1 MIYID
6 MNTSQTID
14 DLKSKIELVLEI
26 PKECFSLY
34 QKNAEVNKNDQISK
48 LGNLHFLMLRLVQ
61 RVVKINLC
69 NKKVVWKV
77 FYPDH
82 TLKSLKD

>member
-34 QKNAEVNKNDQISK
+34 QKNAEVNKNDKISK
-48 LGNLHFLMLRLVQ
+48 LGNLRFLMLRLVQ

-69 NKKVVWKV
+69 NRKVVWKV
-77 FYPDH
+77 FYPNY
-82 TLKSLKD
+82 TLKTLKD